1 MLWKIAYKNISSR
14 KVVYCI
20 IFLLLSVITITVL
33 VLVSAAG
40 VKLKKYAAVAKYFS
54 QNGIMI
60 KSEHLQSA
68 YGDQMYLI
76 RDEKEMM
83 DQFPIVKEMLTVT
96 QLWEVWIT
104 NRRMQATVWCYN
116 KNVTELLD
124 PAMAEGRWFDKS
136 DYESDTLKAVA
147 VYNEGVLSA
156 GDVVT
161 LKDGLGGATQEV
173 EIIGV
178 MENDESLFYS
188 TTDYRDYRDCFY
200 TYDYESEEGRMI
212 LILTDA
218 QILGG
223 EKDGLFGVL
232 NFRLSPYF
240 GFQRQ
245 MSGETV
251 VIFRDGVTEEEI
263 EAFEVELKQNSRITG
278 IYPLSMLNKNS
289 KQYIYEDLKKYMP
302 IVSCFFIFVLIAVSS
317 AHIVSTK
324 KNLENYAIY
333 YMCGLSWKQCC
344 AISFYTSV
352 LLASASFA
360 FLCVLYGLLLAAGM
374 MSVLPLDTLL
384 LFIGIILLVDALFIA
399 ISWIMPYLIT
409 KNTSAV
415 RVMKQG

>member
-1 MLWKIAYKNISSR
+1 MLWKIACKNISSR

-20 IFLLLSVITITVL
+20 IFLLLSIITITVL
-33 VLVSAAG
+33 VLASAAG
-40 VKLKKYAAVAKYFS
+40 VKLKKYASVAKYFS

-60 KSEHLQSA
+60 KSEYLQSA
-68 YGDQMYLI
+68 YDDQMYLI

-161 LKDGLGGATQEV
+161 LKSGLDGATQEV

-178 MENDESLFYS
+178 IENDESLFYS
-188 TTDYRDYRDCFY
+188 TTDYRDYRDCFSA
-200 TYDYESEEGRMI
+200 YDYESEEGRVI

-223 EKDGLFGVL
+223 EKDGLFDVL

-240 GFQRQ
+240 GFQRLL
-245 MSGETV
+245 SGETV
-251 VIFRDGVTEEEI
+251 IIFQDGATEEEI
-263 EAFEVELKQNSRITG
+263 AAFEVELKQNSKITG

-289 KQYIYEDLKKYMP
+289 RQYIYEDVKKYLP
-302 IVSCFFIFVLIAVSS
+302 IISCFFIFVLIAVSS

-324 KNLENYAIY
+324 KNLENYAIF

-352 LLASASFA
+352 LLASASFV
-360 FLCVLYGLLLAAGM
+360 FLCVLYALLLAAGM
-374 MSVLPLDTLL
+374 MSILPLDTLL
-384 LFIGIILLVDALFIA
+384 LFIGLILLIDALFIA
-399 ISWIMPYLIT
+399 VSWIMPYLIT

-415 RVMKQG
+415 RIMKQV

>member
-1 MLWKIAYKNISSR
+1 M
-14 KVVYCI
+14 VYCI
-20 IFLLLSVITITVL
+20 IFLLLSIITITVL
-33 VLVSAAG
+33 VLASAAG

-60 KSEHLQSA
+60 KSEFLQTA
-68 YGDQMYLI
+68 YGDQMYFV

-96 QLWEVWIT
+96 QLWDIWIT

-147 VYNEGVLSA
+147 VYNEGVLSV

-161 LKDGLGGATQEV
+161 LKTSMNGATQEV

-223 EKDGLFGVL
+223 EKDGLFDVL

-240 GFQRQ
+240 GIQRQ

-251 VIFRDGVTEEEI
+251 VIFQDGVTEEEI

-289 KQYIYEDLKKYMP
+289 KQYIYEDLKKYLP

-324 KNLENYAIY
+324 KNLENYAIF

-352 LLASASFA
+352 LLASASFV

-374 MSVLPLDTLL
+374 MSILPLDTLL
-384 LFIGIILLVDALFIA
+384 LFIGIILLIDALFIA

-415 RVMKQG
+415 RIMKQV